1 VDEKHQG
8 AAGLMTE
15 EEERFERSAQLMVDY
30 GIYTTIEEARK
41 QLKASLK
48 RVGKEE
54 QNASRTF

>member
-1 VDEKHQG
+1 
-8 AAGLMTE
+8 MTE

-30 GIYTTIEEARK
+30 GIYTTIEEARE

>member
-1 VDEKHQG
+1 
-8 AAGLMTE
+8 MTE

-30 GIYTTIEEARK
+30 GIYTTIEEARE

-54 QNASRTF
+54 QNASGTF